1 MRRTGR
7 PDWPALTLTEEAKP
21 SRSMNSQ
28 ISRTTCTHKMVDSNK
43 GKVVLV
49 GAGPGDV
56 GLLTLS
62 GKQWLQKANV
72 ILYDHLVN
80 PDMVRFTQKSAQMIY
95 VGKKEGVASMEQE
108 QINHLLISK
117 AHEGK
122 IVVRLKGG
130 DPFLFGRGGEEIQAV
145 QKSGIP
151 FIIVPGVSSVMGVA
165 AYAGIPLTHRHLS
178 STLSIITGSNEK
190 KQGDIHI
197 DWEKIAARSGT
208 LVFLMGARKLPLI
221 VEKLMKFGKNP
232 DTPIAVIQWGTTA
245 RQKTWTGTLATI
257 VKISAKDKILPPAL
271 TIIGEVVNLKSVIE
285 WYEHLPL
292 FGKTVVVTRKG
303 DQAESMM
310 DRLQE
315 LGAEPFFFPVI
326 ETIAPDDWSPLDDAL
341 NNLSQYDG
349 LIFTS
354 VNGVRFFA
362 DRLKAIEQDIRELKG
377 IRIFTI
383 GPKTAEAVRDLGIRV
398 DVVPENFVAE
408 SLIESIENIKGQRF
422 LLPRAKVA
430 REILPEQLRKMG
442 AVVDVVPAYQT
453 ILPSPSTSAL
463 EKRLKEGS
471 IDVITFTS
479 SSTVKNFLTLMGDK
493 SEIKKAKIACIGP
506 ITAKTAQDAGLN
518 VDIMPEQYT
527 VSSLLDAIEIFFQ
540 SH

>member
-1 MRRTGR
+1 MT
-7 PDWPALTLTEEAKP
+7 
-21 SRSMNSQ
+21 N
-28 ISRTTCTHKMVDSNK
+28 SNK

-49 GAGPGDV
+49 GAGPGDI
-56 GLLTLS
+56 GLLTLN
-62 GKQWLQKANV
+62 GKQWLGKADV

-80 PDMVRFTQKSAQMIY
+80 PDILRFTQKSTEVIY
-95 VGKKEGVASMEQE
+95 VGKKAGVASMEQE
-108 QINHLLISK
+108 EINQLLISK
-117 AHEGK
+117 AREGK
-122 IVVRLKGG
+122 TVVRLKGG

-145 QKSGIP
+145 QKAGIP
-151 FIIVPGVSSVMGVA
+151 FVIVPGVTSVTGVA
-165 AYAGIPLTHRHLS
+165 AYAGIPLTHRDLS

-221 VEKLMKFGKNP
+221 VEKLLRFGKNP
-232 DTPIAVIQWGTTA
+232 DTPIAVVQWGTTA
-245 RQKTWTGTLATI
+245 RQKTWVGTLGTI
-257 VKISAKDKILPPAL
+257 VEISAQDKILPPAL
-271 TIIGEVVNLKSVIE
+271 TIIGEVVNLRPVTE

-303 DQAESMM
+303 DQAESMI
-310 DRLQE
+310 DRLRE

-326 ETIAPDDWSPLDDAL
+326 ETIAPDDWSPLDNAL
-341 NNLSQYDG
+341 NNLSQYQG

-362 DRLKAIEQDIRELKG
+362 ERLKVIDQDIRELKG
-377 IRIFTI
+377 LRVFTI

-408 SLIESIENIKGQRF
+408 SLIESMKNIEGQRF
-422 LLPRAKVA
+422 LLARAAVA

-442 AVVDVVPAYQT
+442 AIVDVVPAYQT
-453 ILPSPSTSAL
+453 ILPDTPADEL
-463 EKRLKEGS
+463 AKRLTAGS

-479 SSTVKNFLTLMGDK
+479 SSTVTNFLALTGEKLLPA
-493 SEIKKAKIACIGP
+493 IKKAKIACIGP
-506 ITAKTAQDAGLN
+506 VTEKTAQVAGLN
-518 VDIMPEQYT
+518 VEIVPEQYT
-527 VSSLLDAIEIFFQ
+527 VSSLIDAIEAYF
-540 SH
+540 HH